1 MVVER
6 SEFHRKVEFQVCV
19 NLADGNKHT
28 LNETIYLD
36 GTYEDRYLFHLV
48 GSTAEELKIVKN

>member
-28 LNETIYLD
+28 LNETIFLE
-36 GTYEDRYLFHLV
+36 GTYEDLYSFHISWEYC
-48 GSTAEELKIVKN
+48 GNINDCEK